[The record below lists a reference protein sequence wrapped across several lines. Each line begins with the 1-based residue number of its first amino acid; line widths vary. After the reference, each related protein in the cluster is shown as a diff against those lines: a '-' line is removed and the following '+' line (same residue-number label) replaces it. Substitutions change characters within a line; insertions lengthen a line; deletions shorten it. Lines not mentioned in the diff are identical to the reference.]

1 MATWDV
7 ADLLQRVKDYAGRPT
22 TDAVFTDAFWY
33 RRLTEAEQEWKPII
47 AAHYPNEMW
56 VGPYLMRSIS
66 DERFVF
72 GDVCVNGAFD
82 SSTGWTL
89 GSGWTIG
96 SGVATAFDPADTI
109 AITQT
114 PTIALVKG
122 LTYRVRATV
131 TVTAGSCTPVVG
143 GTSGDSIGSSAS
155 VDQEIVCGSGT
166 TFGFKGNAI
175 LFRGTIDDVKVELAE
190 NPLKLEFIESLTG
203 GILKAG
209 VFTSASADYVLE
221 SGQIR
226 VPRGRSISFSDGA
239 PYVRMIP
246 PAGTINASY
255 DSTIFPKRARMLLV
269 YTALAKAANRHG
281 VLGDPSRFED
291 MADELWYGS
300 PQVGKI
306 GLQAQLRVADHHG
319 GLVGVA
325 DDVGGNWWTTLE

>member
-1 MATWDV
+1 MSTFDV
-7 ADLLQRVKDYAGRPT
+7 ADLLQRVQDYAGRPT

-72 GDVCVNGAFD
+72 GDVCLNGAFD
-82 SSTGWTL
+82 SSTSWTT
-89 GSGWTIG
+89 GANWSIG
-96 SGVATAFDPADTI
+96 SGVATAATSS
-109 AITQT
+109 AALTQT

-131 TVTAGSCTPVVG
+131 VVTSGSFTPNVG
-143 GTSGDSIGSSAS
+143 GTAGTSVSATASIDQEIICGSSA
-155 VDQEIVCGSGT
+155 
-166 TFGFKGNAI
+166 TFGFTGSS
-175 LFRGTIDDVKVELAE
+175 FVGTIDDVKVELAE
-190 NPLKLEFIESLTG
+190 NPLKLEFTESLTG
-203 GILKAG
+203 DILKAG
-209 VFTSASADYVLE
+209 VFTSSSADYVLE
-221 SGQIR
+221 GGQIR
-226 VPRGRSISFSDGA
+226 VPRGRTLSFSDGA

-246 PAGTINASY
+246 PAGVINASY
-255 DSTIFPKRARMLLV
+255 DSTILPKRARMLLV

-291 MADELWYGS
+291 MADELYFGS
-300 PQVGKI
+300 PERGKI
-306 GLQAQLRVADHHG
+306 GLQAQLRAADHHG

-325 DDVGGNWWTTLE
+325 DDVGGGWWTTLE

>member
-1 MATWDV
+1 MSTFDV

-72 GDVCVNGAFD
+72 GDVCLNGAFD
-82 SSTGWTL
+82 SSTSWTT
-89 GSGWTIG
+89 GANWSIG
-96 SGVATAFDPADTI
+96 SGVATAATSS
-109 AITQT
+109 AALTQT

-122 LTYRVRATV
+122 LTYRVRATAVV
-131 TVTAGSCTPVVG
+131 TSGSFTPTVG
-143 GTSGDSIGSSAS
+143 GTSGTSVSATASI
-155 VDQEIVCGSGT
+155 DQEIIAGSGT
-166 TFGFKGNAI
+166 TFGFTGAA
-175 LFRGTIDDVKVELAE
+175 FVGTLDDVKVELAE

-209 VFTSASADYVLE
+209 VFTSQSADYVLE

-226 VPRGRSISFSDGA
+226 VPRGRSTSFSDGA
-239 PYVRMIP
+239 PYIRMIP
-246 PAGTINASY
+246 PAGVINASY
-255 DSTIFPKRARMLLV
+255 DSTVYPKRARILLV
-269 YTALAKAANRHG
+269 YKALALAANRHG

-291 MADELWYGS
+291 LMDEAWYGN
-300 PQVGKI
+300 PERGKI

-319 GLVGVA
+319 GLVGVM
-325 DDVGGNWWTTLE
+325 DDGPGNWWTQLE

>member
-7 ADLLQRVKDYAGRPT
+7 ADLLQRVQDYAGRPT

-56 VGPYLMRSIS
+56 VGPYLMRSVG
-66 DERFVF
+66 DQTFLF
-72 GDVCVNGAFD
+72 GDIAPA
-82 SSTGWTL
+82 T
-89 GSGWTIG
+89 
-96 SGVATAFDPADTI
+96 VAVDTAYTPA
-109 AITQT
+109 
-114 PTIALVKG
+114 IALVKG

-131 TVTAGSCTPVVG
+131 VVSAGTVTPSVG
-143 GTSGDSIGSSAS
+143 GTAGTAVSATADIDQEIIAGSSATW
-155 VDQEIVCGSGT
+155 QFTGSGFT
-166 TFGFKGNAI
+166 GSLAS
-175 LFRGTIDDVKVELAE
+175 VKVELAE
-190 NPLKLEFIESLTG
+190 NPLKLEFIDSLTG
-203 GILKAG
+203 DILKAG
-209 VFTSASADYVLE
+209 VFTSQSADYVLE

-226 VPRGRSISFSDGA
+226 VPRGRSLTFSDGA

-246 PAGTINASY
+246 PAGVINASY
-255 DSTIFPKRARMLLV
+255 DSTILPKRARILLV

-291 MADELWYGS
+291 MADEVYYGN

-325 DDVGGNWWTTLE
+325 DDGPGNWWTQLE